1 MSDRNTGRWTVA
13 ALLLSALWS
22 RGALGQ
28 IVINEIVAD
37 ERTASSGTTSET
49 REFIELYN
57 AGNSAVDLSGYSM
70 KYWNLVSPGS
80 YFPAVDT
87 IDPGTTLPS
96 HGYYVIGNAAVPN
109 VNKVVGSGGI
119 DLFAGANTVF
129 ELHDSADALVDAVG
143 LETFRGTELD
153 FARPEQLPQIG
164 RG

>member
-1 MSDRNTGRWTVA
+1 MEASEGRGTSQHGLKSEPLGGQRPTNCFASCLTMNETRRERQTMSDRRMGSWTAA

-57 AGNSAVDLSGYSM
+57 AGNSPVDISGYSM

-80 YFPAVDT
+80 YYPA
-87 IDPGTTLPS
+87 
-96 HGYYVIGNAAVPN
+96 
-109 VNKVVGSGGI
+109 
-119 DLFAGANTVF
+119 
-129 ELHDSADALVDAVG
+129 
-143 LETFRGTELD
+143 
-153 FARPEQLPQIG
+153 
-164 RG
+164 